1 MPHEL
6 PMTGPESL
14 SGEHS
19 PLPQTV
25 LLGRQPSL
33 AQQLSQ
39 VLLIGALTLAS
50 YFLIS
55 HFLVESV
62 RVVGESMHPTLENAQ
77 RYLLNRWVLYLRA
90 PHRGEI
96 VVIRDPLDNGLSVK
110 RVVAV
115 AGDQILIKDGRI
127 SVNGTPLREPYLQQ
141 GTPTFAG
148 PYLEEQEFHCAPD
161 QFFVL
166 GDNRNNSVDSRAY
179 GPIPRRAILGLI
191 VR

>member
-1 MPHEL
+1 MPQDL
-6 PMTGPESL
+6 PMSNPEA
-14 SGEHS
+14 
-19 PLPQTV
+19 LPSAPTTLV
-25 LLGRQPSL
+25 QPVRFPRHHSL

-39 VLLIGALTLAS
+39 VLLVGALALAS

-62 RVVGESMHPTLENAQ
+62 RVVGESMHPTLENSQ

-96 VVIRDPLDNGLSVK
+96 VVIRDPLDDGLSVK
-110 RVVAV
+110 RVVAI
-115 AGDQILIKDGRI
+115 AGDRINIKDGMI
-127 SVNGTPLREPYLQQ
+127 YVNGKRLSEPYLQP

-148 PYLEEQEFHCAPD
+148 PYLDEQQFQCQPG

-179 GPIPRRAILGLI
+179 GPVSRRAILGLI